1 MFTVDSVIDQI
12 QGSKKELVKNLVTN
26 TQVAEALTSYVDVQ
40 TQFIKQSVKSAN
52 AVGTVVSDELVRAAK
67 EAGKVDYSKFGEGF
81 AKVYLEQQKLWANN
95 PFITNFATSAKTK

>member
-12 QGSKKELVKNLVTN
+12 QSSKKEFVKNLVTN

-40 TQFIKQSVKSAN
+40 TEFAKQAVKSAT
-52 AVGTVVSDELVRAAK
+52 AVSTVVGDELVRAAK
-67 EAGKVDYSKFGEGF
+67 EVGKVDYSKFGEGF

-95 PFITNFATSAKTK
+95 PWTMPSTAKSK